1 MFEQFINIFNEC
13 YPFERYILENPQSI
27 GNLFDDAIL
36 IEIFIPNTEIKP
48 ILNSDGSFQRWT
60 SIDRDDIYVKIKGPA
75 GEMRMCYFD
84 FAKHI
89 QENIYYNVIDDFGG
103 KEWQDLYVEC
113 DDNSKLK
120 NKLLKQKELIEKKY
134 NICTIKE
141 DCINSK
147 LIL

>member
-1 MFEQFINIFNEC
+1 MFNKQFIDVFNEY

-36 IEIFIPNTEIKP
+36 TEIFIPSTEIKP
-48 ILNSDGSFQRWT
+48 IDDSFKEWT
-60 SIDRDDIYVKIKGPA
+60 SIDKDDIYVKIKGPA

-84 FAKHI
+84 FANHI
-89 QENIYYNVIDDFGG
+89 QENIRWNILEDFGE
-103 KEWQDLYVEC
+103 EWQNLYVEY
-113 DDNSKLK
+113 DDDSKLK

-134 NICTIKE
+134 GICTIKE
-141 DCINSK
+141 NCINSK